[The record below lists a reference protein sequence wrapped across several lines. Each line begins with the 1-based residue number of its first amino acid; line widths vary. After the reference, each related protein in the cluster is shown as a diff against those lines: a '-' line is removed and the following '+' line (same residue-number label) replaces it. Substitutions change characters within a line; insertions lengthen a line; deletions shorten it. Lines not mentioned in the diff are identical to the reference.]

1 VVSNYTVRQIL
12 HNGIADEL
20 SPLTKFY
27 LMWRWNYGEAK
38 VPFDDARKLAQSA
51 GIDLAN
57 EWNNGFII
65 KSGALIT
72 VQGPNE
78 RDIEKLINS
87 KELIDVMH
95 HICLLWKGG
104 KKDEMKITLQKSGYA
119 EGEALYKVSQAIS
132 ETLPN
137 NSSEKKMIEGFL
149 VGKGRIKQDMLEE
162 KSQTKLV

>member
-1 VVSNYTVRQIL
+1 MES
-12 HNGIADEL
+12 L
-20 SPLTKFY
+20 SSESIYFSH
-27 LMWRWNYGEAK
+27 
-38 VPFDDARKLAQSA
+38 SA

-137 NSSEKKMIEGFL
+137 NSSEKKMLEGFL
-149 VGKGRIKQDMLEE
+149 AGKDKIMDNMREDE
-162 KSQTKLV
+162 SQTKLL